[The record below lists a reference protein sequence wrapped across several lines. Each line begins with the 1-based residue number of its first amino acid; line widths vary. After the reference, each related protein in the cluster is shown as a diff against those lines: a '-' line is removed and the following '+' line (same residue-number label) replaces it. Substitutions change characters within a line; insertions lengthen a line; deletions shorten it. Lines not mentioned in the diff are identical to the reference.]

1 MKKEKENKMIPGR
14 DVSQGDQIIHK
25 WQDWSYLKK
34 DEEEEEKERK
44 EKKKKEKRFEMIWKR
59 KRNQNQIKS
68 LKNH

>member
-1 MKKEKENKMIPGR
+1 MIPGR

-44 EKKKKEKRFEMIWKR
+44 RD
-59 KRNQNQIKS
+59 
-68 LKNH
+68 LK